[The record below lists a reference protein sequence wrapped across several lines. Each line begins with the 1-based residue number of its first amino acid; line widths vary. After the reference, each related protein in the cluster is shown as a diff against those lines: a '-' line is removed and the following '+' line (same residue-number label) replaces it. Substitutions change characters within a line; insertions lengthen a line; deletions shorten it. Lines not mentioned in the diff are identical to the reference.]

1 MNHYNSFGDAQ
12 YGTTKQ
18 NKDSFITNAAAL
30 ALFFFIV
37 VPILLNTP
45 HLEFARGM
53 LVFGY
58 RMASRFTSRL
68 LSYTPVGL
76 QKSVGDGGALKSV
89 FGLESGVLKSGLDA
103 LKGPKSNTPPGL
115 GNCNNSC
122 YQNSII
128 QVCTMV

>member
-1 MNHYNSFGDAQ
+1 MNHHNLGDAQ

-30 ALFFFIV
+30 VLFLFIV

-45 HLEFARGM
+45 HLEFARGI

-58 RMASRFTSRL
+58 RMTSRFTSRL
-68 LSYTPVGL
+68 LSYTPVSL
-76 QKSVGDGGALKSV
+76 QKSVL
-89 FGLESGVLKSGLDA
+89 GLESSVLKSGLEA

-122 YQNSII
+122 YQNSIV
-128 QVCTMV
+128 QVCSMV

>member
-1 MNHYNSFGDAQ
+1 MNHHNLGDAQ

-30 ALFFFIV
+30 VLFLFIV

-58 RMASRFTSRL
+58 RMTSRFTSRL
-68 LSYTPVGL
+68 LSYTPVSL
-76 QKSVGDGGALKSV
+76 QKSVL
-89 FGLESGVLKSGLDA
+89 GLESSVLKSGLEA

-122 YQNSII
+122 YQNSIV
-128 QVCTMV
+128 QVCSMV